1 MVVVPPLNALLF
13 HVQVTLWNTG
23 EDAYQHHLYGDWIT
37 IERVI
42 KTAGGTQYKLIN
54 SAGKKVGEVVVGGG
68 GARGGVMCA
77 AAGFEGTLIGRRR
90 SSSSSGGGGGTEH
103 AAPGRQLSIS

>member
-54 SAGKKVGEVVVGGG
+54 SAGKKVGEVVGGG
-68 GARGGVMCA
+68 CEGGSHVCSSRLRRHA
-77 AAGFEGTLIGRRR
+77 DRAPPQQQQQRRR
-90 SSSSSGGGGGTEH
+90 RRH
-103 AAPGRQLSIS
+103 